1 MCLIEYSEN
10 LCNDDTCRARLCL
23 RDADDRRQAQRRDLL
38 RGVRDA
44 GDPEAAGGGSPV
56 KDAFDPREFRIW
68 VTFDESGTVRA
79 SHAFE
84 SSVEDPLPGAVD
96 VTTLAPAQFTGVW
109 INPALLTLQSVAQ
122 DALLQQLA
130 ATALARAHM
139 RQATAD
145 VVSAIAQSLAGG
157 QM

>member
-1 MCLIEYSEN
+1 M
-10 LCNDDTCRARLCL
+10 
-23 RDADDRRQAQRRDLL
+23 
-38 RGVRDA
+38 
-44 GDPEAAGGGSPV
+44 
-56 KDAFDPREFRIW
+56 KDAFDPREFRVW
-68 VTFDESGTVRA
+68 VTFDDGGKVHAT
-79 SHAFE
+79 HAFE
-84 SSVEDPLPGAVD
+84 SSVEDPLAGAVD
-96 VTTLAPAQFTGVW
+96 VTSLMPADFTKVA
-109 INPALLTLQSVAQ
+109 INPALLILQSVAQ